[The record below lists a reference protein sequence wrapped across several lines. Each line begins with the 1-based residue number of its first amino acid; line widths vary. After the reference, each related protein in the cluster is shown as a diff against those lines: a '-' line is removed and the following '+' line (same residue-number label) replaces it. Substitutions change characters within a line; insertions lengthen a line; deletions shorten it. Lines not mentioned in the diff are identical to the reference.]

1 MSNDYFS
8 FNLLI
13 EFKNISENFIQQQS
27 SRQVILTLKYEDT
40 EGKKTIVVVLSVS
53 WFNPTYDFFDINKTE
68 SSNSNTLKLKKRI
81 SNNNEIPWL

>member
-13 EFKNISENFIQQQS
+13 EFKNISENFIPNS
-27 SRQVILTLKYEDT
+27 SRQVILTLNYEDT